1 MSKNTQQVRE
11 LLILRHGKSD
21 WSTNDSDFDRPLKD
35 RGKRNAQKIGNW
47 LAEHNLQPEIIIS
60 SPAERALTTAEKACK
75 AMGHDISII
84 HTNKKIYEADVD
96 TLLQVLS
103 EIPDKTKR
111 VLLVGHNPGM
121 KDLLIYLSKELIIP
135 NDGKILPTA
144 ALAHLKIN
152 QSWQNLKPQKA
163 RIVTLIRP
171 KSLPHHFPYPIED
184 GSIQY
189 RLRPAY
195 YYSQS
200 AIIPYRLA
208 KDKLEILLIT
218 SSSNKH
224 WVVPKGII
232 EPGLSALESAEK
244 EAFEEAGIEGNS
256 NNKILGQY
264 HYEKWGSQ
272 CNVEVYSM
280 QVTHV
285 LPESQWHESHR
296 ERLWVNVNKA
306 EKMLKQTALLPL
318 LKKLQQ
324 QINSCPA

>member
-1 MSKNTQQVRE
+1 MSKKTQQVRE

-21 WSTNDSDFDRPLKD
+21 WSTNDSDFSRSLKD
-35 RGKRNAQKIGNW
+35 RGKRNAQQIGNW

-75 AMGHDISII
+75 AMGYDTGII
-84 HTNKKIYEADVD
+84 HTNKKMYEADVED
-96 TLLQVLS
+96 LLQVLS
-103 EIPDKTKR
+103 EIPDKKKR

-121 KDLLIYLSKELIIP
+121 EDLLIYLSKELIIP
-135 NDGKILPTA
+135 DDGKILPTA
-144 ALAHLKIN
+144 ALAHIKIN
-152 QSWQNLKPQKA
+152 QSWQKIKPKKA
-163 RIVTLIRP
+163 RIETLIRP
-171 KSLPHHFPYPIED
+171 KSLPRHFPYPIED

-232 EPGLSALESAEK
+232 EPGLSALNSAEK
-244 EAFEEAGIEGNS
+244 EAFEEAGIEGDS
-256 NNKILGQY
+256 NKNRLGQY
-264 HYEKWGSQ
+264 SYEKWGSL

-280 QVTHV
+280 QVNYV

-296 ERLWVNVNKA
+296 ERIWVSVEKA
-306 EKMLKQTALLPL
+306 EKMLKQVALLPL

-324 QINSCPA
+324 QVNSCPV